1 MTYAAVAIGG
11 AALIGGG
18 MATQGY
24 FGNKSAGKARR
35 AQRDAMDAYLREMR
49 KRTKSAIGYQKPYEE
64 AGRGGLN
71 LLQQLITGN
80 PQDVMSRLEATPGY
94 QFRMSQGQNSIQN
107 LLASKGGLKSG
118 AAMKALT
125 DYAQGTA
132 SQEFGNQ
139 VGYAQG
145 LAGIG
150 QNAATSMS
158 NYEMMAGSN
167 IANASQQGILGQGM
181 AMANRDAQMGNII
194 GGGFS
199 QIGGTLLGAGLGG
212 MGSAPKSPS
221 GFTSTGGGQYNS
233 RAFGNAGMETMNTNL
248 Q

>member
-11 AALIGGG
+11 SALIGSG

-24 FGNKSAGKARR
+24 FGNKSSKKAKK
-35 AQRDAMDAYLREMR
+35 AAANAMDAYIAEMR
-49 KRTKSAIGYQKPYEE
+49 ARTNNAIGYQKPYEE
-64 AGRGGLN
+64 AGRSGLN
-71 LLQQLITGN
+71 MLQQLVAGN

-107 LLASKGGLKSG
+107 LLASQGGLKSG
-118 AAMKALT
+118 AAMKALS

-139 VGYAQG
+139 VNYAQG

-150 QNAATSMS
+150 QNAAISMG
-158 NYEMMAGSN
+158 NYEMQAGSN
-167 IANASQQGILGQGM
+167 IANSMQQGILGQGM
-181 AMANRDAQMGNII
+181 AMANRDAQMGNIM
-194 GGGFS
+194 GGGMS
-199 QIGGTLLGAGLGG
+199 QIGGSLLGAGLGG
-212 MGSAPKSPS
+212 MGGGTKPPS

-233 RAFGNAGMETMNTNL
+233 RAFSNAGMGTMNTNL